1 MNSMTLEEAKEFQST
16 YLITLSKRIDEL
28 FLLIQKGEITS
39 IDFRMLTVEANRQ
52 SKEIVHIGLFVA
64 AKDGKPLEVP
74 TMDAIRKEN
83 SLHTP
88 WDLLLINRQRDYA
101 KAQQEVI
108 FEGWEVLDTYMNGEC
123 VRIKKDNMIISFMS
137 IEEID
142 TCRCKLIING
152 AFPAQTQIIIKTIAD
167 LADATQS
174 NPLKLK

>member
-1 MNSMTLEEAKEFQST
+1 MNSMTLEEAKKFQST
-16 YLITLSKRIDEL
+16 HLITLSKRIDEL
-28 FLLIQKGEITS
+28 FLLIQKGKITS

-52 SKEIVHIGLFVA
+52 SKEIVHMGLFVA
-64 AKDGKPLEVP
+64 AKDGNPL
-74 TMDAIRKEN
+74 KEPAYTKSDGN
-83 SLHTP
+83 FEASFEYQKSIIL
-88 WDLLLINRQRDYA
+88 YK

-167 LADATQS
+167 LAEATQS

>member
-1 MNSMTLEEAKEFQST
+1 MKAQQILAEIKEATPDGVWHLVPFLDTIEELREYVLESKNKEHAWDLT
-16 YLITLSKRIDEL
+16 DLAGRLYRIVL
-28 FLLIQKGEITS
+28 
-39 IDFRMLTVEANRQ
+39 
-52 SKEIVHIGLFVA
+52 HIGLFVA
-64 AKDGKPLEVP
+64 AKDGKPLKKPKGKSPKRSIWEP
-74 TMDAIRKEN
+74 YN
-83 SLHTP
+83 
-88 WDLLLINRQRDYA
+88 
-101 KAQQEVI
+101 KAQQHVI
-108 FEGWEVLDTYMNGEC
+108 FEGWEVSDTYMNGEC